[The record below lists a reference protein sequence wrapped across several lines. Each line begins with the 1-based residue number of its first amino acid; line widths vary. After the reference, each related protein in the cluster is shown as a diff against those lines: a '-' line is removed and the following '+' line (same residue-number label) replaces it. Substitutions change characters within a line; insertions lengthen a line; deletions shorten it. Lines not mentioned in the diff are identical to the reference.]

1 MSGFREDVLA
11 ILRDNVM
18 LHGEAMGLIMN
29 GAVDDDSREL
39 LKDLQN
45 RKFPVTDRVDK
56 HVFLFDYIVLPRYL
70 STAAALLRALSL
82 VGRLSVI
89 IMDISNVADYYNSRY
104 TTQFGDFTANKVKYQ
119 DRTYLV
125 IKNGTDYG
133 N

>member
-1 MSGFREDVLA
+1 MSGFKDDILA

-39 LKDLQN
+39 LKDLQS

>member
-1 MSGFREDVLA
+1 MSGFKDDVLA

>member
-39 LKDLQN
+39 LKDLQS

>member
-1 MSGFREDVLA
+1 MSGFKDDVLA

-39 LKDLQN
+39 LKDLQS